1 MKRTIIV
8 AVVAGFI
15 AIFNGWI
22 AELISPAFRIPES
35 VAEDVADKIEAV
47 DLAKETAGVA
57 VSETAK
63 VNKVIDG
70 DTVEVTLSDGEVALV
85 RYIGIDTPE
94 RATETAPEEC
104 FYKEATD
111 RNKELVEGQEVKLKR
126 DVSDVDKYG
135 RLLRYVY
142 VGDEFINQKLVALGA
157 ATAIRVEP
165 DITNYEIL
173 KQVEDE
179 AKASRVGM
187 WSVCAN

>member
-47 DLAKETAGVA
+47 DLAKEA
-57 VSETAK
+57 VSVVQTEPAT
-63 VNKVIDG
+63 VTRVIDG
-70 DTVEVTLSDGEVALV
+70 DTVEVTLLSGETALV
-85 RYIGIDTPE
+85 RYVGIDTPE
-94 RATETAPEEC
+94 KATDQKAEEC
-104 FYKEATD
+104 FYNEAKNL
-111 RNKELVEGQEVKLKR
+111 NKELVEGLQVRLKR

-157 ATAIRVEP
+157 GTVIRVEP
-165 DITNYEIL
+165 DTANYEML

-179 AKASRVGM
+179 AKAGKVGM
-187 WSVCAN
+187 WSLCAN